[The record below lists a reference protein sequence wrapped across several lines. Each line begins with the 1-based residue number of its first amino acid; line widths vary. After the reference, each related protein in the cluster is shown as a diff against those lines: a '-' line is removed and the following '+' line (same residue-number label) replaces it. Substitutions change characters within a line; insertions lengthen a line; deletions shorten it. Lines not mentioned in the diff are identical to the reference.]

1 MLRRISPIHSG
12 DGVPEEQQE
21 ILGALRETQRALS
34 HAYLAFDDAV
44 DPELVESCIYEIR
57 SLQARINYLLRR
69 MKAWEET
76 QAQQP
81 PSAVAAVGGGK
92 RRWV

>member
-12 DGVPEEQQE
+12 DDVPEEQQE
-21 ILGALRETQRALS
+21 ITRALRETQRALS
-34 HAYLAFDDAV
+34 HAYLAFNDAV

-69 MKAWEET
+69 MKTTEEA
-76 QAQQP
+76 QAP
-81 PSAVAAVGGGK
+81 GAVAAVGGGK